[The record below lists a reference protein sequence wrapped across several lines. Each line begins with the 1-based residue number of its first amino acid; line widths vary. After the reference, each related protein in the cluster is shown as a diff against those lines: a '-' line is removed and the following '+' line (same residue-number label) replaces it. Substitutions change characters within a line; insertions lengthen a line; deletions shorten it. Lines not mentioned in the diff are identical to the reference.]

1 MCSVLPV
8 HSSPMLSCD
17 RSACFASSCSQ
28 GGQGGLT
35 HVVTQRYLP
44 HFFRS
49 YFSAKSLEPPPRF
62 RTTADRQD
70 HVEHTEAQHKHTST
84 STLNTEKHKHS
95 ISAQAQAQARAQAPA
110 QAQAQAHTQ
119 AQAHKHKHKHG
130 HPGLFSETMHSS
142 DATTRRPLMLDLW

>member
-1 MCSVLPV
+1 MCVLSVTSAQFPL
-8 HSSPMLSCD
+8 LSCD

-49 YFSAKSLEPPPRF
+49 YFSAKSLELPPGF

-70 HVEHTEAQHKHTST
+70 HVEARSPRSLLRDDAQ
-84 STLNTEKHKHS
+84 
-95 ISAQAQAQARAQAPA
+95 Q
-110 QAQAQAHTQ
+110 
-119 AQAHKHKHKHG
+119 
-130 HPGLFSETMHSS
+130 
-142 DATTRRPLMLDLW
+142 RRN